1 MFKGIT
7 QGEIAQ
13 NMLKLMS
20 MGVWGQPLKKDGACV
35 SWGRRTRQVRLE
47 RLREVVTSVSR
58 TPAGMPVEIH
68 MTREFQY
75 ATMTV

>member
-20 MGVWGQPLKKDGACV
+20 MGVKHFRP
-35 SWGRRTRQVRLE
+35 VRLDFIQDFLNSE
-47 RLREVVTSVSR
+47 L
-58 TPAGMPVEIH
+58 
-68 MTREFQY
+68 
-75 ATMTV
+75 